1 MGKRP
6 GRVPENPEIK
16 SSEDGEPAKPKA
28 SMVNLETSA
37 SNNNNNNSS
46 SGSADLLG
54 LGLAGGNGGSEEA
67 SQPSVNGNGFSQEAP
82 TNNLSKF
89 YCKNNGVLY
98 ENDTIQIGIKTEC
111 RDTVTRI
118 DFLADFSSQERGFDR
133 RGRGSVPTNGQY
145 RMSGGFYS
153 AARPKCQFHL
163 QRTTSQNPTQD
174 TH

>member
-1 MGKRP
+1 MTQFLFIL
-6 GRVPENPEIK
+6 RVT
-16 SSEDGEPAKPKA
+16 SF
-28 SMVNLETSA
+28 LE
-37 SNNNNNNSS
+37 
-46 SGSADLLG
+46 LQQFHEFFVHL
-54 LGLAGGNGGSEEA
+54 
-67 SQPSVNGNGFSQEAP
+67 
-82 TNNLSKF
+82 LSKKCEIIF
-89 YCKNNGVLY
+89 DDLTSFFSFSFL
-98 ENDTIQIGIKTEC
+98 ELPTD

>member
-1 MGKRP
+1 MRNYF
-6 GRVPENPEIK
+6 RRFNEFF
-16 SSEDGEPAKPKA
+16 SFSF
-28 SMVNLETSA
+28 LE
-37 SNNNNNNSS
+37 
-46 SGSADLLG
+46 L
-54 LGLAGGNGGSEEA
+54 
-67 SQPSVNGNGFSQEAP
+67 P
-82 TNNLSKF
+82 T
-89 YCKNNGVLY
+89 
-98 ENDTIQIGIKTEC
+98 D

-133 RGRGSVPTNGQY
+133 RGRSSVPTNGQY

>member
-1 MGKRP
+1 MTQFLFIL
-6 GRVPENPEIK
+6 RVTSFLELQQFHEFFCT
-16 SSEDGEPAKPKA
+16 SSVEKMRNYFRRFNEFF
-28 SMVNLETSA
+28 SFSFLE
-37 SNNNNNNSS
+37 
-46 SGSADLLG
+46 L
-54 LGLAGGNGGSEEA
+54 
-67 SQPSVNGNGFSQEAP
+67 P
-82 TNNLSKF
+82 T
-89 YCKNNGVLY
+89 
-98 ENDTIQIGIKTEC
+98 D

-133 RGRGSVPTNGQY
+133 RGRSSVPTNGQY